1 MAASH
6 RGGPGR
12 RAGRIWLLAAALAFA
27 PSAPALDSDRRQPI
41 DLKADR
47 AELDNAAGVSVYTGN
62 VVLTQGTLTLTGD
75 VMRVYTGDDRRVDRI
90 EVDGTPATYRQL
102 PEGETE
108 YVDAEAPR
116 MEYYARDPER
126 IRMLQGAVL
135 TQGRDRFAAQTI
147 VYNVEADLVT
157 ADGDQDQR
165 IHITIYPE
173 NDDERSES
181 QP

>member
-12 RAGRIWLLAAALAFA
+12 LARHAWPLLAALAFA
-27 PSAPALDSDRRQPI
+27 PGAAALDSDRRQPI

-47 AELDNAAGVSVYTGN
+47 AELDNAAGVSVYTGD

-90 EVDGTPATYRQL
+90 EVDGTPATYSQL

-126 IRMLQGAVL
+126 IRLLQGAVL

-147 VYNVEADLVT
+147 VYDVEADQVT
-157 ADGDQDQR
+157 ADGDQGQR

-181 QP
+181 RP